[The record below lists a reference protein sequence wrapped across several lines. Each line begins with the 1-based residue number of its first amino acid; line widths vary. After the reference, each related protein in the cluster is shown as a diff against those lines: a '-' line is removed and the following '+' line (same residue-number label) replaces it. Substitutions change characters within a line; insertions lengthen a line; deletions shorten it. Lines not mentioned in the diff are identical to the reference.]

1 MRQIL
6 HFFVVLFAGYP
17 SILLAGTN
25 SEARLHPLPQGND
38 YSIPLSQWDR
48 IPRTQY
54 IPGTRTQQAAY
65 TVIDS
70 LFNAFSYYGSG
81 QTPVLWDP
89 QTRAFVTIKR
99 GALPP
104 TTQGSTDHSNNIF
117 ILWTTDQGASW
128 KRLGPVLESGRGV
141 LAPMGAPRYPA
152 IALLYGDR
160 MINLLDDAAFA
171 YFSPVTDGTNW
182 IGMAV
187 GLIPT
192 AVGAAPQNTFLD
204 KYYDITPDNQE
215 YLHAYGTTVNTT
227 SFSRST
233 DSVYGFGF
241 TSLFPSPQGSAPTNQ
256 NNNLC
261 VIKVDYTGLNQ
272 FEPIIP
278 ASLRS
283 TNFVDPGSTNSRT
296 NNEVAL
302 DIDQDRSLY
311 AGVFGRFNV
320 GGVDTSRVTFGV
332 TKSTDNGK
340 TWTALNVMPISVIEA
355 YATAN
360 GADPVQSRFAFS
372 WAWNNDANTRATAAK
387 DFVVLGSDRYS
398 FAGQLML
405 VSNNQI
411 QAVHYVEAYYDGN
424 QWGIRKIADASLF
437 ETNAQWAFQ
446 SGDATAAPSQLGC
459 ELQLSR
465 TDDYSTVVFK
475 TLEAKLVSHSGQDYP
490 TTDVVLTKRNVNG
503 QTWDALRNATQS
515 AILDRITWIPKVLPR
530 DLAAIPLLT
539 VQAASREGTEWDYLW
554 TNQFRLAP
562 SSQDPTPDE
571 VLRYRQYVTYSK
583 INYGNLPEWT
593 SGSSTPDS
601 RSDDLLVIAPNPA
614 NNDVTFGI
622 PSTISATGGTI
633 VITDVLGR
641 MAYEGR
647 TIPGQAYHTID
658 VSRFPCGAYHCRLKG
673 IGVTLNA
680 SLRIIR

>member
-1 MRQIL
+1 MRQSL
-6 HFFVVLFAGYP
+6 RFFVVLIASVP
-17 SILLAGTN
+17 SILVAGTN
-25 SEARLHPLPQGND
+25 GELRLHPLPQVND
-38 YSIPLSQWDR
+38 YRIAPSLWDR

-54 IPGTRTQQAAY
+54 VPGLKTQQAAY

-89 QTRAFVTIKR
+89 QTKAFVTIKR

-104 TTQGSTDHSNNIF
+104 SAQGTSDHGNNIF

-128 KRLGPVLESGRGV
+128 KRIGPVLEGARGV
-141 LAPMGAPRYPA
+141 LAPNGAPRYPA

-160 MINLLDDAAFA
+160 TITSLDEAAFT
-171 YFSPVTDGTNW
+171 YFSPVTNGTDW
-182 IGMAV
+182 SGMAV

-192 AVGAAPQNTFLD
+192 TVGAAPQNTFLD
-204 KYYDITPDNQE
+204 KYDDITPDNQE

-227 SFSRST
+227 SFSRNT
-233 DSVYGFGF
+233 EAVYGFGL

-261 VIKVDYTGLNQ
+261 VIKVDYAGVNQ
-272 FEPIIP
+272 FEPMIP
-278 ASLRS
+278 PPLRS
-283 TNFVDPGSTNSRT
+283 TNFVDPGSTSSRT

-302 DIDQDRSLY
+302 DVDQDLNLY
-311 AGVFGRFNV
+311 AGVFGRFSV

-332 TKSTDNGK
+332 TKSTDNGQ
-340 TWTALNVMPISVIEA
+340 TWTDLNVMPMSVIEA

-360 GADPVQSRFAFS
+360 GADPAQSGFTFS
-372 WAWNNDANTRATAAK
+372 WAWNNDANTRVTAAK
-387 DFVVLGSDRYS
+387 DFVVLGRDRYS

-411 QAVHYVEAYYDGN
+411 QAVHYVEAYYDGS

-437 ETNAQWAFQ
+437 ETNPQWAFQ
-446 SGDATAAPSQLGC
+446 SGDATLAPSQLGC

-465 TDDYSTVVFK
+465 TDDYSSVIFK
-475 TLEAKLVSHSGQDYP
+475 TLEAKLVNRNGQDFL
-490 TTDVVLTKRNVNG
+490 TTDVVLAGRDVNG
-503 QTWDALRNATQS
+503 QTWDVLRNATQS
-515 AILDRITWIPKVLPR
+515 DMLDRITWIPKVLPR

-554 TNQFRLAP
+554 TNQFRLAAA
-562 SSQDPTPDE
+562 SQDPTPDE
-571 VLRYRQYVTYSK
+571 VLRYRQYVTYSN
-583 INYGNLPEWT
+583 INYDGLPAWT
-593 SGSSTPDS
+593 SGSSVQES
-601 RSDDLLVIAPNPA
+601 RSDENLVIAPNPSSS
-614 NNDVTFGI
+614 DVTIGI
-622 PSTISATGGTI
+622 PSTVAATGGTV

-641 MAYEGR
+641 ILYQAH
-647 TIPGQAYHTID
+647 TVPGQLYHTVD
-658 VSRFPCGAYHCRLKG
+658 VSHFPIGAYRCRFEG
-673 IGVTLNA
+673 NGFTLNA